1 MGDFSQDDLF
11 EAIDRSVRHLLA
23 AEGVTAP
30 PVDAVT
36 LAQDAFGLT
45 VVERE
50 PDDEPEPG
58 RFGPRP
64 PRRRSREVVLHP
76 GQSEAARQAVCAR
89 ACAKELVPGILTRL
103 GVTPGTEARGAANQL
118 AGLIAPRLLLPG
130 PWFERDARRAGF
142 DLLELKDRYPTVG
155 YELLI
160 LRTLDIDEP
169 AVVAVVDDGTATT
182 RRSNRQPVGR
192 ALFPAEVR
200 CCERVRAER
209 EPQRVRHDGWTT
221 QGWPIP
227 DGPFDRIILRS
238 VPDEV

>member
-1 MGDFSQDDLF
+1 MGDFSQDDLLD
-11 EAIDRSVRHLLA
+11 AIDRAVRQLLD
-23 AEGVTAP
+23 AEGVTRP

-45 VVERE
+45 VVEAE
-50 PDDEPEPG
+50 PDDEQEQG

-64 PRRRSREVVLHP
+64 PRRRSREVVLRP
-76 GQSEAARQAVCAR
+76 EQSLASRHAVCAR
-89 ACAKELVPGILTRL
+89 ACAKELLPGILAKL
-103 GVTPGTEARGAANQL
+103 GVTPGTENRSAANQL
-118 AGLIAPRLLLPG
+118 AAVIAPRLLMPSH
-130 PWFERDARRAGF
+130 WWERDARRAGF
-142 DLLELKDRYPTVG
+142 DLPELKAKYATVG
-155 YELLI
+155 VELLL
-160 LRTLDIDEP
+160 LRMLDVDEP

-192 ALFPAEVR
+192 GLLAAELL

-209 EPQRVRHDGWTT
+209 EPQRARRDGWTT

-227 DGPFDRIILRS
+227 DGPFDRILLRS